1 MIGGKSK
8 AKTPPRA
15 EIPPDQAEPATPS
28 PKGVRPASTTGAV
41 SEAAE
46 PTPQKDSATAERPA
60 AASVVEQAPETE
72 KERADRRREE
82 LKRELEAKSNAPTKK
97 KRRF

>member
-1 MIGGKSK
+1 MIRRKTK
-8 AKTPPRA
+8 AKVPDQTETPPVQ
-15 EIPPDQAEPATPS
+15 PEPATPS
-28 PKGVRPASTTGAV
+28 PKRARPASTLEAD
-41 SEAAE
+41 SEVPE
-46 PTPQKDSATAERPA
+46 PTPEESPVAERGRVPP
-60 AASVVEQAPETE
+60 VPEKAPETE